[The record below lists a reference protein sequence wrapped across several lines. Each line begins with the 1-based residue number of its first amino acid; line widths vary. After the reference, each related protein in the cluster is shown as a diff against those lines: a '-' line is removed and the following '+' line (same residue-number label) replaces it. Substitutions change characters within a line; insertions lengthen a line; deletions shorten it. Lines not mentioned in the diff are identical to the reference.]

1 LFGAALVGKLFFL
14 QIIEH
19 NFYAALSKGQQGAFA
34 SGQGERGEI
43 FFQNHDFPVATNK
56 TVYYLY
62 ASPAEIPFGKKEEI
76 AENLAEITTLEKDF
90 LLERIMENSLYEV
103 LKEQLSAEEVER
115 LKELKREGIYLGREI
130 RRSYPYDEFASHILG
145 FVNKDGHGQYGLEE
159 YWEENL
165 RGKEGLVKGSDLFLT
180 VDYNIQYQ
188 AEKLL
193 EDARKK
199 LDIDGGTIV
208 VMRPNSGQILALA
221 NFPRFNPNLYS
232 REQDFNVFQLDAIQK
247 IFEPGSVFKPITM
260 AGALNEGKITP
271 QTTYYDKG
279 YVEIEGWSE
288 PLYNYDKRVYGK
300 TTMTNVLEKSINT
313 GAVFA
318 EKQLGHR
325 NFLKYIEEFG
335 FFEKTGIDLAG
346 EIYSQNLEFKKGY
359 EINFATAAYGQGIEM
374 TPLQVVR
381 AFAAIANGGKLV
393 RPYLVEKVVDNEG
406 AVVETKPEIGD
417 NNVISPATAS
427 KLTAMLVSVVENG
440 FGKAARVPG
449 YYVAGKTGTAQVS
462 FSALGMDKKGYSEK
476 TWQSFIGFAPAFDP
490 RFLILVKLDDPAT
503 KTAEYSAVPIFRE
516 LAKYIID
523 YYQIPPDYNE

>member
-1 LFGAALVGKLFFL
+1 MGKLFFL

-19 NFYAALSKGQQGAFA
+19 DFYAALARGQQGVFA
-34 SGQGERGEI
+34 SGRGERGEI
-43 FFQNHDFPVATNK
+43 FFQNHDLPIATNG
-56 TVYYLY
+56 TFTYLY
-62 ASPAEIPFGKKEEI
+62 ASPKEIPFSEKEET
-76 AENLAEITTLEKDF
+76 AEKLAEITSLEKNS
-90 LLERIMENSLYEV
+90 LLEKLKKNSLYEV
-103 LKEQLSAEEVER
+103 LKKEVTSEEIKK
-115 LKELKREGIYLGREI
+115 LKDLELEGIYLGQET
-130 RRSYPYDEFASHILG
+130 RRIYPYGEFASHILG
-145 FVNKDGHGQYGLEE
+145 FVNEDGQGQYGLEE
-159 YWEENL
+159 YWQEEL
-165 RGKEGLVKGSDLFLT
+165 RGKERLVKGFDLFLT

-193 EDARKK
+193 EEARKR

-232 REQDFNVFQLDAIQK
+232 KEQDFNVFQLDAIQK

-260 AGALNEGKITP
+260 AGGLNEGKITP

-279 YVEIEGWSE
+279 YVKIEGWPE
-288 PLYNYDKRVYGK
+288 PLYNYNKRAYGEK
-300 TTMTNVLEKSINT
+300 TMTNVLEKSINT

-318 EKQLGHR
+318 EKKLGHR
-325 NFLKYIEEFG
+325 NFLEYIDKFG
-335 FFEKTGIDLAG
+335 FFEKTGVDLAG
-346 EIYSQNLEFKKGY
+346 EIYSQNWDFKKGY

-374 TPLQVVR
+374 TPLQIAR
-381 AFAAIANGGKLV
+381 AYAAIANGGKLV

-406 AVVETKPEIGD
+406 VAVETKPEIGD

-462 FSALGMDKKGYSEK
+462 FSALGMTKKGYSEK

-490 RFLILVKLDDPAT
+490 QFLILVKLDDPAT
-503 KTAEYSAVPIFRE
+503 KTAEYSATPIFQK